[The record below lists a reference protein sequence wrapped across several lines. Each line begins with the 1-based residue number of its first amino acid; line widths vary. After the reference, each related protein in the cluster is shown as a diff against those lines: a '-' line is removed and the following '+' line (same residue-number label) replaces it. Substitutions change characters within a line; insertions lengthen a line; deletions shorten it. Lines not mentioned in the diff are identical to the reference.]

1 MTVAP
6 VKLAPPSSDAFLAAV
21 QSRRSLY
28 SLAKSS
34 PIADEKIVEIVQT
47 AIKHAPS
54 PFNAQSSRA
63 VVLFGSKHEAFWDVA
78 AERFKAVVPSQ
89 MFDRIA
95 PKLVTMKDAYGT
107 VLLFEDSA
115 SLDAVAAKMPFV
127 APQLPGWSEN
137 VHGIV
142 SYIIWTA
149 LEAEG
154 LGASFQHY
162 TDFVQKDVEE
172 MFQVPATWKLRANL
186 VFGAPTVP
194 PMEKT
199 FEPLEDRVKVFA

>member
-6 VKLAPPSSDAFLAAV
+6 VKPAPPSSEAFLAAV

-47 AIKHAPS
+47 AVKHAPS
-54 PFNAQSSRA
+54 PFNTQSSRA
-63 VVLFGSKHEAFWDVA
+63 VILFGSKHEKFWNVA
-78 AERFKAVVPSQ
+78 AERFKAAVPSDF
-89 MFDRIA
+89 FDRIA
-95 PKLVTMKDAYGT
+95 PKLLQMKDAYGT

-115 SLDAVAAKMPFV
+115 AFEPLLAKMPFI
-127 APQLPGWSEN
+127 APNLPGWSEN

-149 LEAEG
+149 LDAEG

-162 TDFVQKDVEE
+162 TDVVQKDVEE
-172 MFQVPATWKLRANL
+172 MLQVPSTWKLRANL

-194 PMEKT
+194 PMEKA
-199 FEPLEDRVKVFA
+199 FQSLEDRVKVFA